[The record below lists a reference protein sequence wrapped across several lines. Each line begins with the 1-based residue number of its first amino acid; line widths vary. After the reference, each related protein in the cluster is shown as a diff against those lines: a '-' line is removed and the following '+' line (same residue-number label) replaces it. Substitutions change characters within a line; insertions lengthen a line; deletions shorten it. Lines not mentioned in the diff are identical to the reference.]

1 MRISTLVQSK
11 GSFVATIGADAT
23 VTDVVAE
30 LAGHGVGALVVFGPG
45 NGYSG
50 FGHVAYV
57 VAVQS
62 GAVQGFGG
70 QQSPTIS

>member
-1 MRISTLVQSK
+1 MRPR
-11 GSFVATIGADAT
+11 
-23 VTDVVAE
+23 
-30 LAGHGVGALVVFGPG
+30 VGALVVFGPG

-62 GAVQGFGG
+62 GTSF
-70 QQSPTIS
+70 TIDEGNFLGLGVIDQRQIWSLYDVEAFIY